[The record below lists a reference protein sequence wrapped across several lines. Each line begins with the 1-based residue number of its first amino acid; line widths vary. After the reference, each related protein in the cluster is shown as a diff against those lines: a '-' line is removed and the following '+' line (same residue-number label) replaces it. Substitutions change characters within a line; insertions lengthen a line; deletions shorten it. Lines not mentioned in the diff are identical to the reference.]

1 MQTQEF
7 ETTLDGL
14 LKSQFSYERLV
25 GFVISLEPEDK
36 NRLEIECRKKTTNLE
51 SLWLGGALASTE
63 GNFVEA
69 VERFC
74 RLLEME
80 PKQPVALVGL
90 GIAMSNLGQS
100 DAGAECYSEAILA
113 DPHCVEAYFYRG
125 NHRFEQGRFDEA
137 IADYSSAITL
147 APEFLQAHNNMGMA
161 LTRMGQHTQSLAI
174 LEKAV
179 SLGPSQPAA
188 HCNLGVAFF
197 NCNEFEKAL
206 ASYERA
212 LTINPAYAEVHNNR
226 ANALMELGRT
236 QEAIESY
243 DCAIA
248 HKPEY
253 VEATWNKAL
262 ALLTI
267 GDFAQGWRLHECRWD
282 RPAFAP
288 IKRQFRQPVW
298 LGEESLVGKSILLHC
313 EQGMGDAIQFCRY
326 APLVKALGAT
336 VILEVHP
343 ALMGLMASLAG
354 VDTIVRKGDTLPKFD
369 FHCPLMSLPLAM
381 GTELST
387 VPAPSAYLMPNP
399 DRIAKWRSR
408 IGEQPSTG
416 LIGLVCSG
424 DPLHRNDHNRTI
436 PLTEMLTHLPK
447 GLQYVI
453 LQRDIRESDR
463 AVIHAHPHILSFE
476 GQISDFADTAALCCL
491 VDQVISVDT
500 SVAHLSAALGKRT
513 HILLPICSDW
523 RWLRVREDSP
533 WYPSARLYRQTA
545 VGQWASVIDGVGKVI
560 LDAQKNRAANLQPY

>member
-1 MQTQEF
+1 MANQENQTEWS
-7 ETTLDGL
+7 EILAGVVSHDGL
-14 LKSQFSYERLV
+14 EDRV
-25 GFVISLEPEDK
+25 GSLNSADK
-36 NRLEIECRKKTTNLE
+36 LRIDAECCEIATSFEV
-51 SLWLGGALASTE
+51 LWLGAVVAFVDGKLVEAVDLFCRALELEPRHALAS
-63 GNFVEA
+63 
-69 VERFC
+69 
-74 RLLEME
+74 
-80 PKQPVALVGL
+80 VGL
-90 GIAMSNLGQS
+90 GKVMGRLAQRE
-100 DAGAECYSEAILA
+100 AAAECYSQAIQSA
-113 DPHCVEAYFYRG
+113 PSCVEAFFYRG
-125 NHRFEQGRFDEA
+125 NARLDQGRLHEA
-137 IADYSSAITL
+137 IADYLSALAL
-147 APEFLQAHNNMGMA
+147 APDFLQAHNNLGMA
-161 LTRMGQHTQSLAI
+161 LTRAGQHTQARMTLEEAVRLA
-174 LEKAV
+174 
-179 SLGPSQPAA
+179 PHQPEV
-188 HCNLGVAFF
+188 HCNLGVAHF
-197 NCNEFEKAL
+197 NCNVFEKSL
-206 ASYERA
+206 ASYDRA
-212 LTINPAYAEVHNNR
+212 LALNPDYAEALNNR
-226 ANALMELGRT
+226 GNALMELGRLT
-236 QEAIESY
+236 QAIQSYEA
-243 DCAIA
+243 ALA
-248 HKPEY
+248 VKPTY

-262 ALLTI
+262 ALLTT
-267 GDFAQGWRLHECRWD
+267 GDYEHGWRLHECRWD

-288 IKRQFRQPVW
+288 IKRNFSQPLW
-298 LGEESLVGKSILLHC
+298 LGKEDLRGKSILLHC

-354 VDTIVRKGDTLPKFD
+354 VDTIVRKGDPLPKFD
-369 FHCPLMSLPLAM
+369 FHCPLMSLPLAI

-424 DPLHRNDHNRTI
+424 DPLHRNDHNRSI
-436 PLTEMLTHLPK
+436 PLAEMLTHLPK

-463 AVIHAHPHILSFE
+463 AVIDAHPHILSFE
-476 GQISDFADTAALCCL
+476 GQISDFSDTAALCCL

-560 LDAQKNRAANLQPY
+560 LDAQKNRAAN